1 MHVNI
6 GLGKLA
12 KEQPQHAAETW
23 ATQYPLHPSPAGHVM
38 SKSIWTQGL
47 CVTARGVPVVF
58 QPKALVL
65 VILGLASY
73 TCKRQKKQAFKSCLD
88 TQKEDLHPK
97 QKIICF
103 KSYSANTR
111 PEITNLLKIGK
122 CVGEGCRC
130 PCQVRSKS
138 LVCIPFHAALES
150 WPLCNVFQDIK

>member
-23 ATQYPLHPSPAGHVM
+23 ATQYPLHLSPAGHVV

-47 CVTARGVPVVF
+47 CVIARGVPVVF

-73 TCKRQKKQAFKSCLD
+73 TCKRQKKASFQVMLRYSKRGFAPEA
-88 TQKEDLHPK
+88 EDYL
-97 QKIICF
+97 F
-103 KSYSANTR
+103 
-111 PEITNLLKIGK
+111 
-122 CVGEGCRC
+122 
-130 PCQVRSKS
+130 
-138 LVCIPFHAALES
+138 
-150 WPLCNVFQDIK
+150 